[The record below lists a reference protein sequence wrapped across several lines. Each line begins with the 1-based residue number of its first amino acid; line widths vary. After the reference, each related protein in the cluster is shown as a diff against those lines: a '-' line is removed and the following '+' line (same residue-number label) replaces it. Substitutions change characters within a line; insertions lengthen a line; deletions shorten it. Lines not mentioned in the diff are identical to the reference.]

1 MVAVDAGVRWPASK
15 ELVGA
20 RPFARPQLRQLPQP
34 PQTRFRLGELPHGQR
49 AHVAAGAIFSAC
61 VGEALPHE
69 RLEPGASA
77 SSLAHH
83 PLRGAAPPV

>member
-1 MVAVDAGVRWPASK
+1 VVAVGAGVRLPASK

-34 PQTRFRLGELPHGQR
+34 PQTVVAPWCVPATRARL
-49 AHVAAGAIFSAC
+49 AARITFSAC
-61 VGEALPHE
+61 VCEVLPHE
-69 RLEPGASA
+69 PLEPGANA

-83 PLRGAAPPV
+83 PLRGAAPRV

>member
-1 MVAVDAGVRWPASK
+1 MVAVGAGVRLPASK

-20 RPFARPQLRQLPQP
+20 QPYARPQLRQLPQP
-34 PQTRFRLGELPHGQR
+34 PQTVVAPWRVS
-49 AHVAAGAIFSAC
+49 ATNACVAAGVMFSAC
-61 VGEALPHE
+61 VCEALRHE

-83 PLRGAAPPV
+83 RLRGAAPPV